1 MSKIFPFFP
10 PVIIS
15 GVGGG
20 FFMKSILNKSYHR
33 SRAFW
38 SCFVTRGCGC
48 VFNFLSI
55 KSKYTPVFHTPHC
68 EIQTRGVN
76 MSRQV
81 RNIHFYLPAVF
92 SFLMLMMGFNRQPC
106 ACMPPCF
113 LSNTTPPKRQGG
125 GGRQTREERGEK
137 SSLPACL
144 VRSWMGSTNKH
155 QTSWTQ
161 LKLFFFIKWL
171 LIHVSRRYARFDR
184 SKIATKTQ
192 LFTSSLLVWLLV
204 CVDLEAELLLYVDP
218 RCLSAEGRKNG
229 GFCGVINRPRL

>member
-55 KSKYTPVFHTPHC
+55 KSKYTPVFHPPHC

-125 GGRQTREERGEK
+125 GGARQEKRGGRNPPCQPVLFGAGWDRQTNTKQAERSSNFS
-137 SSLPACL
+137 SSL
-144 VRSWMGSTNKH
+144 
-155 QTSWTQ
+155 
-161 LKLFFFIKWL
+161 
-171 LIHVSRRYARFDR
+171 
-184 SKIATKTQ
+184 
-192 LFTSSLLVWLLV
+192 
-204 CVDLEAELLLYVDP
+204 
-218 RCLSAEGRKNG
+218 NG
-229 GFCGVINRPRL
+229 C